1 MGHIGRTIRVLE
13 GRRDTARTDP
23 IMSLF
28 SRSSST
34 VRRLGAAL
42 LVSCSIAA
50 MAAPATA
57 ASQDAE
63 TYRQLDQL
71 MEVFERIR
79 AEYVEKVDDKVVL
92 EGAINGMLAALDPHS
107 SYLNA
112 RDFESMRVTTDGE
125 YGGLGLEVTEED
137 GVIKI
142 VSPMDDT
149 PAARAGLKSGDF
161 ITHINKEPV
170 FGLSVTDA
178 VNKMRGPAKS
188 SINLTVV
195 RPGQTKPLDVTL
207 VREVITL
214 KPVRFEAKNDVGYI
228 RVSTFNKQT
237 GSMLRTAIDQ
247 LERQIGPRM
256 TGFVLDLRRNP
267 GGLLDQAIE
276 VSDAFLERGEIVSQR
291 GRRKDDIQRYYARPG
306 DLADGRPVIV
316 LINEGSASAS
326 EIVAG
331 ALQDH
336 RRGLVIGTRS
346 FGKGSVQTLIPMTQ
360 NTALRLTTARYY
372 TPSGQAVQEQGIE
385 PDILVRDPAESDDRL
400 PPVREADLRNHL
412 LNDAKSGLLPEEND
426 SKKDSRLEAMVASA
440 EKAKVEDF
448 QLEYALRILKHL
460 SKPASR
466 VAMN

>member
-1 MGHIGRTIRVLE
+1 MPH
-13 GRRDTARTDP
+13 
-23 IMSLF
+23 
-28 SRSSST
+28 
-34 VRRLGAAL
+34 RRLTRRLMKSGLPAL
-42 LVSCSIAA
+42 LLGASAL
-50 MAAPATA
+50 AAPLPAAAAT
-57 ASQDAE
+57 QDAE

-79 AEYVEKVDDKVVL
+79 AEYVDKVDDKVVL
-92 EGAINGMLAALDPHS
+92 EGAINGMLASLDPHS

-112 RDFESMRVTTDGE
+112 RDFESMRVATDGE

-188 SINLTVV
+188 SINLTIV
-195 RPGQTKPLDVTL
+195 RPTLTKPFDVTL

-214 KPVRFEAKNDVGYI
+214 KPVRFEAKGDVGYI
-228 RVSTFNKQT
+228 RISTFNKQT
-237 GSMLRTAIDQ
+237 GSMLRTAIET

-276 VSDAFLERGEIVSQR
+276 VSDTFLERGEIVSQR

-306 DLADGRPVIV
+306 DLTEGRPIIV

-336 RRGLVIGTRS
+336 HRALILGTRS

-372 TPSGQAVQEQGIE
+372 TPSGNAVQEQGVE
-385 PDILVRDPAESDDRL
+385 PDIVVPDLVGSDDRL

-412 LNDAKSGLLPEEND
+412 LNDAKAGQHAEESD
-426 SKKDSRLEAMVASA
+426 VKKDSRLEALIANA
-440 EKAKVEDF
+440 EKTKVEDF
-448 QLEYALRILKHL
+448 QLDYAFRILKHL
-460 SKPASR
+460 SKPAGR

>member
-1 MGHIGRTIRVLE
+1 MGHNKRNSF
-13 GRRDTARTDP
+13 ARNQESSD
-23 IMSLF
+23 MSHLTKA
-28 SRSSST
+28 SC
-34 VRRLGAAL
+34 RRLAWRAPLLAAVLTGAVFAQP
-42 LVSCSIAA
+42 AR
-50 MAAPATA
+50 AAP
-57 ASQDAE
+57 QDAE

-79 AEYVEKVDDKVVL
+79 SEYVEKVDDKVVL

-107 SYLNA
+107 SFLNA

-170 FGLSVTDA
+170 FGLTVSDA
-178 VNKMRGPAKS
+178 VNKMRGPAKT
-188 SINLTVV
+188 SINLTIV
-195 RPGQTKPLDVTL
+195 RPNQTKPFDVTL

-228 RVSTFNKQT
+228 RISTFNKQT
-237 GSMLRTAIDQ
+237 GSMLRGAIDS

-276 VSDAFLERGEIVSQR
+276 VTDAFLERGEIVSQR

-306 DLADGRPVIV
+306 DLTEGRPIIV

-336 RRGLVIGTRS
+336 RRALILGMRS

-372 TPSGQAVQEQGIE
+372 TPSGNAVQEEGIE
-385 PDILVRDPAESDDRL
+385 PDIVVRDPSESNDKL
-400 PPVREADLRNHL
+400 PALREADLRNHL
-412 LNDAKSGLLPEEND
+412 LNDAKAGAQAEELDN
-426 SKKDSRLEAMVASA
+426 KKDSRLDTLVASA

-448 QLEYALRILKHL
+448 QLDYALRILKHL
-460 SKPASR
+460 SKPGGK